1 MSPVVLWVARLG
13 TLTVLGTASPALAQ
27 LPGFGEAGENR
38 PVQLSGQIGEAGPV
52 LAEGVGEA
60 GVFGRRLMIQAGQK
74 RLSIGVG
81 EAGPIAALDLGE
93 AGGFRGPLAVL
104 TSSDGLLLAQVAPG
118 ETGPVETAQPDFGT
132 AEV

>member
-1 MSPVVLWVARLG
+1 MSAVVLWVGRLG
-13 TLTVLGTASPALAQ
+13 AVVVLGAVSPALAQ
-27 LPGFGEAGENR
+27 VPGFGEVR
-38 PVQLSGQIGEAGPV
+38 QSQSVQLSGQIGEAGPV

-118 ETGPVETAQPDFGT
+118 ETGPVETAQPDLGT